1 MAHLS
6 FTWPY
11 LGCFYETRPVPL
23 SQFIFFDLFQVLQ
36 VVSLAVNLVCHVVQ
50 QGQKGGMHTK
60 ALLASYLALNG

>member
-1 MAHLS
+1 MKQG
-6 FTWPY
+6 PY
-11 LGCFYETRPVPL
+11 LFP
-23 SQFIFFDLFQVLQ
+23 SSFFFDLLQVLQ